1 MMRRIGVFSLGF
13 LVLLAGCGKS
23 GKSAETSAVD
33 TSHPVRGDWAVVR
46 FEGEP
51 DNLNPLI
58 TQQTAAFYAMLGANN
73 SQIYELLI
81 GYDPKDWSLTKPLL
95 VEGLPDVSE
104 DHLVYTFKIRD
115 GVKWHDGQLFTADD
129 VLFTF
134 KAAACPLADTAALRS
149 YLTDLKDIQMDG
161 LTIRFIMSKPNVYN
175 VGNIANILAII
186 PKHVYDS

>member
-23 GKSAETSAVD
+23 GKSTETSTVD

-58 TQQTAAFYAMLGANN
+58 STQAYSHYTLLGVNN
-73 SQIYELLI
+73 SQVYELLM

-95 VEGLPDVSE
+95 AEALPEVSD
-104 DHLVYTFKIRD
+104 DHLTYTFKIRD
-115 GVKWHDGQLFTADD
+115 G
-129 VLFTF
+129 
-134 KAAACPLADTAALRS
+134 
-149 YLTDLKDIQMDG
+149 I
-161 LTIRFIMSKPNVYN
+161 
-175 VGNIANILAII
+175 
-186 PKHVYDS
+186 